1 MRVLSIGRRA
11 VAGLVVV
18 LASGLAPGL
27 APGGAAAADVHV
39 LTSGGLTA
47 AYRILGPEFERATGH
62 RLITAQ
68 GASMGQAPDA
78 IPQRLA
84 RGEPADVLLLAAGG
98 LDALIAG
105 GKAVPGSRVDIAE
118 SLIGL
123 AVRSGAPR
131 PDISTME
138 GFRRALLAAKSIAYS
153 ASASGVYIE
162 AEMYRRMG
170 LEAEL
175 APKSRKILSERVG
188 SVVARGEAEIGFQQ
202 MSELL
207 PIQGIDTIGPI
218 PREVQQVTVF
228 SAGIAANAAQP
239 AAARALIAF
248 LASPEAREALRK
260 TGVEPMGAQ
269 SPASPLSTSPAR

>member
-1 MRVLSIGRRA
+1 MPIINLGRRA
-11 VAGLVVV
+11 VL
-18 LASGLAPGL
+18 
-27 APGGAAAADVHV
+27 GAALLALGGRARAEGVEVHV

-47 AYRILGPEFERATGH
+47 AYRILGPEFEKATGH

-84 RGEPADVLLLAAGG
+84 RNEPADVLLLAANG
-98 LDALIAG
+98 LDALIAT
-105 GKAVPGSRVDIAE
+105 GKAVAGSRVDIAE

-131 PDISTME
+131 PDIGTME
-138 GFRRALLAAKSIAYS
+138 GFRRTLLEAKSIAYS

-162 AEMYRRMG
+162 GEMYRRMG

-175 APKSRKILSERVG
+175 APKSRKIMSERVG

-207 PIQGIDTIGPI
+207 PIQGIDVIGPI
-218 PREVQQVTVF
+218 PRAIQQVTVF
-228 SAGIAANAAQP
+228 SAGIAANARQP
-239 AAARALIAF
+239 EAARALIAF
-248 LASPEAREALRK
+248 LASPEAREVLRK
-260 TGVEPMGAQ
+260 TGVEPMG
-269 SPASPLSTSPAR
+269 R